1 MRRLPVR
8 VRMATA
14 FAVAMAVVLAATGLY
29 VYTRVGDDLNQALDQ
44 DLRLRGQ
51 DLSVVVA
58 HRAAP
63 LTAESGGRLI
73 ERGESF
79 AQLLAARCA
88 RVAAAPRAG
97 GGGSRRT
104 APDRPAAARR
114 RRRAAPRAALRDL
127 RRPAVG

>member
-8 VRMATA
+8 VRMAA
-14 FAVAMAVVLAATGLY
+14 AVGVAMAVVLAATGLY
-29 VYTRVGDDLNQALDQ
+29 VYTRVGDDLNQSLDQ

-51 DLSVVVA
+51 DLSVVIA

-79 AQLLAARCA
+79 AQLLDATG
-88 RVAAAPRAG
+88 RVIDA
-97 GGGSRRT
+97 T
-104 APDRPAAARR
+104 RPVG
-114 RRRAAPRAALRDL
+114 
-127 RRPAVG
+127 RRPLIDAAELGRAMRSATF